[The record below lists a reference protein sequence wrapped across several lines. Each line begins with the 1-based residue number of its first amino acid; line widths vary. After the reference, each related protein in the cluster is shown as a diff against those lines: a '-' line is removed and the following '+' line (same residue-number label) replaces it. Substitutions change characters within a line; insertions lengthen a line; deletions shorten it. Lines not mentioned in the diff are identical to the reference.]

1 MFRGNIVWR
10 GMVYAVLMV
19 FGKMVTGLWLIRF
32 STTPVRGLIRISQK
46 VFSYISLACTKNRT
60 KSKEQGTSSSEKKT
74 TSPKSTAVANSSQ
87 TNTASST
94 SRDTTAEDVIA
105 SPPRNESTPRS
116 GSQVSLP
123 PKPESLYPPAILGL
137 AMIARGEIGYL
148 IASLAQSKGIFS
160 NGTDGGSSDIY
171 LVIIWAI
178 SICTLVGPIVVG
190 TLTRRVKKLQA
201 IRVNTGGED
210 PLGVWGI

>member
-1 MFRGNIVWR
+1 
-10 GMVYAVLMV
+10 
-19 FGKMVTGLWLIRF
+19 
-32 STTPVRGLIRISQK
+32 LIRISQK